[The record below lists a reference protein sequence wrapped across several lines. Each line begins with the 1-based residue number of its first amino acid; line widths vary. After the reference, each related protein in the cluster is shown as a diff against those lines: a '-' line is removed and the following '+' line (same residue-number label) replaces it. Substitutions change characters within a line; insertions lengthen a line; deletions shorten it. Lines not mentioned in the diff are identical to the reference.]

1 MQKKI
6 IVICILGMFLLLS
19 CSALSTVGQ
28 KVETS
33 EQTQTTGDDLPDLT
47 IEIKFDIYLAFGRQ
61 IQFNYWIYN
70 IGTGTA
76 PKSWVVFRIYG
87 DLEEDS
93 YPHFFRFGPEGFAPG
108 KTHSGTLS
116 VPTSTLTGNKITAF
130 VDPPYS
136 EDYPYTDVNPDPVYG
151 LIKESNEDN
160 NKDTV
165 EIPRARSYSSFS
177 PLFLLLSRLPIFDE
191 EFVQELRNNVDI
203 LSNGPGGSQFCDAV
217 WDARAQVAYL
227 IEWYFD
233 HDLNFM
239 AVFLIYSIAWPLQT
253 IYETFCSPTGAS

>member
-1 MQKKI
+1 MKKKI
-6 IVICILGMFLLLS
+6 ISIGILGMFLLLS

-33 EQTQTTGDDLPDLT
+33 EQAVTNVEDLPDLT
-47 IEIKFDIYLAFGRQ
+47 IEIKLTYRKIGDYYRFEE
-61 IQFNYWIYN
+61 WIRN
-70 IGTGTA
+70 
-76 PKSWVVFRIYG
+76 
-87 DLEEDS
+87 
-93 YPHFFRFGPEGFAPG
+93 EG
-108 KTHSGTLS
+108 
-116 VPTSTLTGNKITAF
+116 TSTIPAGVYIVTRYFSTSGEGSWGKYPLANPLNPGGTVYAIGSFPRENFEGKVMTAV
-130 VDPPYS
+130 VDPPAS
-136 EDYPYTDVNPDPVYG
+136 DDYPWPELNPDPVYG

-160 NKDTV
+160 NFYDCS
-165 EIPRARSYSSFS
+165 IPHARSYSSFS

-191 EFVQELRNNVDI
+191 EFVQELRDNVDI